1 MPLSGNRALLPDMRR
16 EYMSTKNQ
24 AISIAILKQIAS
36 GVEAETAINS
46 ILGENAVKQ
55 IAYDIYDELQRRLS
69 EEKLVCNK

>member
-1 MPLSGNRALLPDMRR
+1 
-16 EYMSTKNQ
+16 MSTKNQ

-55 IAYDIYDELQRRLS
+55 IAHEIYDELQRRLS

>member
-1 MPLSGNRALLPDMRR
+1 
-16 EYMSTKNQ
+16 MSTKNQ

>member
-1 MPLSGNRALLPDMRR
+1 
-16 EYMSTKNQ
+16 MSTKNQ
-24 AISIAILKQIAS
+24 AISIAIFKQIAS
-36 GVEAETAINS
+36 GIEAETAINS